1 MSGAIVAMGGGGFSE
16 EPDNPLLDGFV
27 LEPRPPRAPA
37 RVLPGHRQ
45 RRRRQ
50 LRRALLPRL
59 RRRTTAAPRTSALFN
74 RQVGDL
80 RRFVLEQDVIYV
92 GGGNTAS
99 LLAVW
104 RAHRL
109 DVVLREA
116 LDAGAVLCGV
126 SAGMNCWFEAST
138 TDSFGSDLE
147 PLNDGLG
154 FVAGS
159 ACPHYD
165 AEAQRRP
172 LYHRLVAAGFPSGW
186 AADDGAAL
194 HFAAAGDARRGRRVA
209 RGRSRLPRR
218 APPRRRRRRAAAA
231 HALPVVTRQLAVR

>member
-1 MSGAIVAMGGGGFSE
+1 MSGAIVAVGGGGLAM
-16 EPDNPLLDGFV
+16 EPGDELLDGFM
-27 LEPRPPRAPA
+27 LSLARRERPRACFLGTA
-37 RVLPGHRQ
+37 SGDSERYLANFY
-45 RRRRQ
+45 
-50 LRRALLPRL
+50 RAFAEHDCRPTDL
-59 RRRTTAAPRTSALFN
+59 ALFD
-74 RQVGDL
+74 RKVGDL
-80 RRFVLEQDVIYV
+80 RRFVLEQDLIYV
-92 GGGNTAS
+92 GGGNTVS

-109 DVVLREA
+109 DAALREA
-116 LDAGAVLCGV
+116 LENGAVLCGV
-126 SAGMNCWFEAST
+126 SAGMNCWFQAST
-138 TDSFGSDLE
+138 TDSFGPDIE

-194 HFAAAGDARRGRRVA
+194 HFDAAGTLMEVVASREGA
-209 RGRSRLPRR
+209 RGYRVERRDDGAAVEQPLP
-218 APPRRRRRRAAAA
+218 
-231 HALPVVTRQLAVR
+231 TRYLW

>member
-1 MSGAIVAMGGGGFSE
+1 MSGAIVAVGGGGLAM
-16 EPDNPLLDGFV
+16 EPGDELLDAFMLSLAGR
-27 LEPRPPRAPA
+27 ERPRICFLGTGSGDSERYVANFYRAF
-37 RVLPGHRQ
+37 
-45 RRRRQ
+45 
-50 LRRALLPRL
+50 
-59 RRRTTAAPRTSALFN
+59 AAHDCRPTDLALFD
-74 RQVGDL
+74 RRVADL
-80 RRFVLEQDVIYV
+80 RRFVLEQDVVYV

-109 DVVLREA
+109 DAALREA
-116 LDAGAVLCGV
+116 LDGGAVLCGV
-126 SAGMNCWFEAST
+126 SAGMNCWFQAST
-138 TDSFGSDLE
+138 TDSFGPDIE
-147 PLNDGLG
+147 PLHDGLG

-194 HFAAAGDARRGRRVA
+194 HFDAAGTLLEVVASREGA
-209 RGRSRLPRR
+209 RGYRVERRPDGAAIEQPLP
-218 APPRRRRRRAAAA
+218 
-231 HALPVVTRQLAVR
+231 TRYLW

>member
-1 MSGAIVAMGGGGFSE
+1 MSGAIVAVGGGGLAM
-16 EPDNPLLDGFV
+16 EPGDELLDGFM
-27 LEPRPPRAPA
+27 LSLARRERPRVCFLGTATGDSERYVANFYRAFAEHDCRPTD
-37 RVLPGHRQ
+37 L
-45 RRRRQ
+45 
-50 LRRALLPRL
+50 
-59 RRRTTAAPRTSALFN
+59 ALFD
-74 RQVGDL
+74 RKVGDL
-80 RRFVLEQDVIYV
+80 RRFVLEQDLIYV
-92 GGGNTAS
+92 GGGNTVS

-109 DVVLREA
+109 DAALREA
-116 LDAGAVLCGV
+116 LENGAVLCGV
-126 SAGMNCWFEAST
+126 SAGMNCWFQAST
-138 TDSFGSDLE
+138 TDSFGPDIE

-194 HFAAAGDARRGRRVA
+194 HFDAAGTLVEVVASREGA
-209 RGRSRLPRR
+209 RGYRVERRPDGAAVEQPLP
-218 APPRRRRRRAAAA
+218 
-231 HALPVVTRQLAVR
+231 TRYLW

>member
-1 MSGAIVAMGGGGFSE
+1 VTGAIVAVGGGGLAI
-16 EPDNPLLDGFV
+16 NPGDELLDGYLLGLARRERPRVCFV
-27 LEPRPPRAPA
+27 GTASGDSERYVASFYRAFAEHDCRPSDLGLFDR
-37 RVLPGHRQ
+37 RV
-45 RRRRQ
+45 
-50 LRRALLPRL
+50 
-59 RRRTTAAPRTSALFN
+59 S
-74 RQVGDL
+74 DL
-80 RRFVLEQDVIYV
+80 RRFVLEQDVVYV

-109 DVVLREA
+109 DAILREA

-138 TDSFGSDLE
+138 TDSFGPDLE
-147 PLNDGLG
+147 PLRDGLG
-154 FVAGS
+154 FMAGS

-165 AEAQRRP
+165 GEAQRRP

-194 HFAAAGDARRGRRVA
+194 HFDAAGELVEVVASREGA
-209 RGRSRLPRR
+209 RGYRVERRSDGAAIEQPLP
-218 APPRRRRRRAAAA
+218 
-231 HALPVVTRQLAVR
+231 TRYLW